1 MPSLTKDVTV
11 AANRVKS
18 TVVIPVEH
26 QILKSACVLDIEA
39 ANQPNDAY
47 VVIGLME
54 GGTNHQNKVSIL
66 ASGYVGASS
75 MVGWTGSIPIT
86 VDSHVFADVY
96 SSSGGDFRLVVL
108 PWKIVRTEGGLFVVD
123 P

>member
-1 MPSLTKDVTV
+1 MPSLTKDITA
-11 AANRVKS
+11 AANRVKA

-26 QILKSACVLDIEA
+26 QILKSACVLDVDA

-54 GGTNHQNKVSIL
+54 GGLSHQNKVSVL

-86 VDSHVFADVY
+86 VDTHVFADVY
-96 SSSGGDFRLVVL
+96 SSAGGDYRLVVL
-108 PWKIVRTEGGLFVVD
+108 PWKIVATKDGLFVVD

>member
-1 MPSLTKDVTV
+1 MPSLTKDVTA

-18 TVVIPVEH
+18 TVVIPIEH

-39 ANQPNDAY
+39 ANQPNDAF

-54 GGTNHQNKVSIL
+54 GGISHQNKITLL

-75 MVGWTGSIPIT
+75 MVGWTGSMPIT
-86 VDSHVFADVY
+86 ADTHVFADIY
-96 SSSGGDFRLVVL
+96 SSAGGDFRLVAI
-108 PWKIVRTEGGLFVVD
+108 PWKIVGKKDGLFVVD